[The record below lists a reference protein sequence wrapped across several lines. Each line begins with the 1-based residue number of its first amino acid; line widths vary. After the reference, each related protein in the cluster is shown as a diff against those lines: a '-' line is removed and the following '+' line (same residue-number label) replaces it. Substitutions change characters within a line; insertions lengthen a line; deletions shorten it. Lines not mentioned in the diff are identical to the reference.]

1 MEKSVVKALKLLEVL
16 SAAERPEG
24 VTSLAKTLQINKS
37 NVHRL
42 LQTLCDHGYVHKT
55 DSAGS
60 YELTLKTWQIG
71 IAVLGRR
78 EIRRVAEP
86 YLRALMNRTG
96 ESASLSVLED
106 GRVVYLTRI
115 ECRHPVRA
123 HNPIGANLPVYC
135 SSTGK
140 AILAFQPEAV
150 IKHYARRLD
159 GYTDKTIT
167 SQETLLDELKTV
179 RTRGYAVNLGEFREG
194 VHGVAVPVRT
204 ADGSVEAAVGVSGP
218 SERFKPRSIK
228 RFAAEVKQCAE
239 DISSELGYR

>member
-16 SAAERPEG
+16 SAAEQPEG
-24 VTSLAKTLQINKS
+24 VTSLAKTLQVNKS

-42 LQTLCDHGYVHKT
+42 LQTLCDHGYVRRT
-55 DSAGS
+55 DSAGN
-60 YELTLKTWQIG
+60 YELTLKTWQLG
-71 IAVLGRR
+71 VAVLGRR
-78 EIRRVAEP
+78 EIRRIAEP
-86 YLRALMNRTG
+86 HLKALMNKTG
-96 ESASLSVLED
+96 ESANLSVLED
-106 GRVVYLTRI
+106 GKVVYLTRI

-123 HNPIGANLPVYC
+123 HNPIGASLPVHC

-150 IKHYARRLD
+150 IKHYARELD

-167 SQETLLDELKTV
+167 GKQMLLDELNTV
-179 RTRGYAVNLGEFREG
+179 RTRGYAVNRGEFREG
-194 VHGVAVPVRT
+194 VHGIAVPVRT
-204 ADGSVEAAVGVSGP
+204 ADGSVAAAVGVSGP

-239 DISSELGYR
+239 QISSELGYR